1 MKSVSAGYTTY
12 RGLSTT
18 TDAICLKAT
27 RTDGEVFGFCSHDRS
42 LVVDAVTY
50 VPGLRPSAMQSKSG
64 LEATNSETEGGFGS
78 DAVTE
83 DDIRAGKWDYAA
95 IEVFR
100 VNWSDLTMGIEKIGS
115 GHMGQVTRGRT
126 QFTAELLGQMEVFNQ
141 QIGRVVEPACDADL
155 GDSRCKVRLDPP
167 AWQAG
172 QPYTQRLTAEAG
184 SGSVVKPTTPNDR
197 HFEATTAGTSGG
209 SEPAWNLT
217 IGGTT
222 NDGSVVWTT
231 IQALTITSTVSSSS
245 ARDRF
250 YDGARTEAAEFFTNG
265 KVTINDGDNAG
276 LEREVKQ
283 FPGGSPTGLF
293 LLQLPF
299 PYDIAPGASYT
310 VHAGCQFRF
319 AADCIAKF
327 DNGNN
332 FRGFP
337 HVPGVDFLSSGKV
350 GEAA

>member
-12 RGLSTT
+12 RSQSTT

-27 RTDGEVFGFCSHDRS
+27 RTDGEIFGFCSHDKS
-42 LVVDAVTY
+42 LTVDGVVY
-50 VPGLRPSAMQSKSG
+50 VPGLRPSAQQSKSG

-83 DDIRAGKWDYAA
+83 DDIRAGKWDYAS

-115 GHMGQVTRGRT
+115 GHMGQVTRGRI

-155 GDSRCKVRLDPP
+155 GDTRCKVRLDPP
-167 AWQAG
+167 AWAALTG
-172 QPYTQRLTAEAG
+172 YTVRPVAEAG
-184 SGSVVKPTTPNDR
+184 LGSVVKHSSRPTR
-197 HFEATTAGTSGG
+197 QFRCTTAGTSGAAA
-209 SEPAWNLT
+209 PTFNNT

-222 NDGSVVWTT
+222 SDGSVTWTT
-231 IQALTITSTVSSSS
+231 EQALTVTGSITSVADARLEFRDS
-245 ARDRF
+245 AR
-250 YDGARTEAAEFFTNG
+250 AEAADFFGAGQITMTSG
-265 KVTINDGDNAG
+265 DNDGLA
-276 LEREVKQ
+276 REVKEYAAD
-283 FPGGSPTGLF
+283 GTIT
-293 LLQLPF
+293 LQLPF
-299 PYDIAPGASYT
+299 PYDVAVADTYSLQ
-310 VHAGCQFRF
+310 AGCRFRF
-319 AADCIAKF
+319 STDCTTKF
-327 DNGNN
+327 DNANN